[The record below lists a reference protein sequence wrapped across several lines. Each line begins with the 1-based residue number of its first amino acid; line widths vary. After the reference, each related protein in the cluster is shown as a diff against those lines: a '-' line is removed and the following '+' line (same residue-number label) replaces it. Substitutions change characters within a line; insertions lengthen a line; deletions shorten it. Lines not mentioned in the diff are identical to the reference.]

1 MLYRHSGDGE
11 TATGVS
17 DSTPEESE
25 TISREESGDVRGG
38 EKHEIGTCLKA
49 FLKKVMQY
57 FTKHVHCAIGLIAI
71 YVGPLHRNTTILN
84 VNET

>member
-38 EKHEIGTCLKA
+38 EKHEIGTCLKP
-49 FLKKVMQY
+49 F
-57 FTKHVHCAIGLIAI
+57 
-71 YVGPLHRNTTILN
+71 
-84 VNET
+84 

>member
-49 FLKKVMQY
+49 FFLKS
-57 FTKHVHCAIGLIAI
+57 HAIFHEACTLYNRPNCNLCRAASPQHD
-71 YVGPLHRNTTILN
+71 YS
-84 VNET
+84 EC